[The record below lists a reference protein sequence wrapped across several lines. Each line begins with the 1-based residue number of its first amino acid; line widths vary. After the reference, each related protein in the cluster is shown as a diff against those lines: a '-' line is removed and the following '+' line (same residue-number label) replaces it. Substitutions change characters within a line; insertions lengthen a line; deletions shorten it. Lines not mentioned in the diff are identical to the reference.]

1 MSFSSLVGRTLRR
14 AGLIRPRSS
23 TPLELQTRLGQD
35 ESGATAIE
43 FAMVALPFFLL
54 VFALLEISLRFFAG
68 QVLETAVADAARMI
82 RTGQAQAQ
90 GFDLVTFRGEICN
103 GVSSLMTCDPDG
115 NGDGGFRI
123 DVRTYADFSSVD
135 LSNPIAGAPGAEV
148 LDESSFAFN
157 IGSGGEIV
165 LVRVFYEWPSFVS
178 FNGIRFGNLGNGN
191 HLLAATAAFRNEPF

>member
-1 MSFSSLVGRTLRR
+1 MWFRTFANGALKR
-14 AGLIRPRSS
+14 AGLIRARASAPSEKK
-23 TPLELQTRLGQD
+23 LRLDQD

-43 FAMVALPFFLL
+43 FAMVALPFFVM

-82 RTGQAQAQ
+82 RTGQAQTQ
-90 GFDLVTFRGEICN
+90 GFNLTTFRGQVCS

-115 NGDGGFRI
+115 NGVGGFRI

-135 LSNPIAGAPGAEV
+135 LSNPLTGNPGEEV
-148 LDESSFAFN
+148 LDESNFAFN
-157 IGSGGEIV
+157 MGSGGEIV
-165 LVRVFYEWPSFVS
+165 LVRVFYEWPSLIS
-178 FNGIRFGNLGNGN
+178 FNGTKFGNLGNGN